1 MSRKVERLLD
11 LVNFLL
17 DTRRPVSREEI
28 FQAFPDDYG
37 EGGAAA
43 ERKFERDKAELLELG
58 IPLKYLP
65 EDEFSE
71 GGYFIDR
78 QQYTLPKLELGPEE
92 LAMLFLAG
100 SSALGQDG
108 CPFSRDLV
116 LALNKIALAAENGQ
130 EIPTP
135 TGWWPKLSVDP
146 LLAVRRERLEKLQR
160 AVAQRKK
167 VFLTYHSWWRQE
179 QSRRWV
185 DPYGLACQRGQWYL
199 VGYCHLRGAVRVFH
213 VDRISALEINPE
225 QPSKSDFEPPANLNL
240 RDYLASHPWQ
250 IKIHPPEEVEIE
262 AKEPVTE
269 LLARELAGALEK
281 IERHRGGGRLVL
293 RATNLEGLLPTV
305 LWYRHWVRV
314 LRPQKLVEA
323 VKAALQRLCGR
334 SPG

>member
-37 EGGAAA
+37 EAGAAA

-78 QQYTLPKLELGPEE
+78 EQYALPKLDLGPEE

-100 SSALGQDG
+100 SSALGQEG

-116 LALNKIALAAENGQ
+116 LALNKIALAAEKGQ
-130 EIPTP
+130 EVPP
-135 TGWWPKLSVDP
+135 PAGWWPKLSADP

-167 VFLTYHSWWRQE
+167 VFLTYHSWWSQE

-185 DPYGLACQRGQWYL
+185 DPYGLACRGGQWYL
-199 VGYCHLRGAVRVFH
+199 VGYCHLRGAVRIFH
-213 VDRISALEINPE
+213 VDRISALEVNPE
-225 QPSKSDFEPPANLNL
+225 QPSRPDFDPPEDLDL
-240 RDYLASHPWQ
+240 RGYLARHPWQ
-250 IKIHPPEEVEIE
+250 IKVHPPEEVEIE
-262 AKEPVTE
+262 AREPVYD
-269 LLARELAGALEK
+269 LLARELADALDRKEH
-281 IERHRGGGRLVL
+281 HRGGGRLL
-293 RATNLEGLLPTV
+293 LQATNLEGLLPTI
-305 LWYRHWVRV
+305 LWYRHWVMV
-314 LRPQKLVEA
+314 VRPQKLVEQ
-323 VKAALQRLCGR
+323 VRAALKRLCGQEPR
-334 SPG
+334 